1 MEITKGRGAE
11 CCMEASGSDAG
22 VRSTLDY
29 AAYTGRIALTGWPKH
44 EISLPT
50 NLITKKELQV
60 RGSRNGAGEF
70 EAAIEL
76 IYSGR
81 VPAEKIISKVVSY
94 TELPHMLGELSEHPG
109 DYLKVVGLFHT
120 EG

>member
-1 MEITKGRGAE
+1 
-11 CCMEASGSDAG
+11 MEASGSDAG
-22 VRSTLDY
+22 VQSAISY

-50 NLITKKELQV
+50 DLITKKELHI

-70 EAAIEL
+70 EEAIQL

-81 VPAEKIISKVVSY
+81 VPAERIISKVVPY
-94 TELPHMLGELSEHPG
+94 PQLPHMLGEPSQRPG
-109 DYLKVVGLFHT
+109 DYLKVVGLFDR
-120 EG
+120 EE